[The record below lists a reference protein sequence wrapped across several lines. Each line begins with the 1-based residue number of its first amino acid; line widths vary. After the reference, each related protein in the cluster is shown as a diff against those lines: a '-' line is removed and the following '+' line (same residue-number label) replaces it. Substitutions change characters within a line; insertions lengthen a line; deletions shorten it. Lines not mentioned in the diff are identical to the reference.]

1 VELLVAIR
9 ASHVRSDGT
18 YSAPRVLEDLREAG
32 YHVGRKRIAR
42 LLRHEGLCGVS
53 KRRGPVRPVHFVRE
67 TPNAPD
73 LVRRAFTATAPHQL
87 WVAEIT
93 YVPTAAGFLYLAVVL
108 DVCSRRVIGWADS
121 RIS

>member
-67 TPNAPD
+67 TPNA
-73 LVRRAFTATAPHQL
+73 
-87 WVAEIT
+87 
-93 YVPTAAGFLYLAVVL
+93 AGFLYLAVVL